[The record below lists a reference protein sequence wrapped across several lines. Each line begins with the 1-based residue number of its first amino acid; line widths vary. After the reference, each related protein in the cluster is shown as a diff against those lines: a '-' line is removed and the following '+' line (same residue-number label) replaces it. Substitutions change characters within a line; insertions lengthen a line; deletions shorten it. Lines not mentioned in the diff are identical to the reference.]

1 MLSKH
6 ELEEII
12 KAWPDEDGNSTNPEI
27 YNNWIELE
35 RDHCRSRIRHALGTA
50 KIEALSDKQYR
61 LLENALEKLFA
72 RKSHWE
78 ITDKEILGQYEIVTE
93 HISTLS
99 MERAVEEYH
108 RRRKMN

>member
-12 KAWPDEDGNSTNPEI
+12 KAWPDEDGKSSNPEV
-27 YNNWIELE
+27 YNNWIEIE
-35 RDHCRSRIRHALGTA
+35 RDHCRSRIRHALGLA
-50 KIEALSDKQYR
+50 KIEALSDRQYR
-61 LLENALEKLFA
+61 LLENSLEKLFNK
-72 RKSHWE
+72 KSHWK
-78 ITDKEILGQYEIVTE
+78 ITDKEIFGQYEIVTE

-108 RRRKMN
+108 KRQKMN

>member
-12 KAWPDEDGNSTNPEI
+12 KAWPDENGNSSNPEI

-35 RDHCRSRIRHALGTA
+35 RDHCRTRIRHALGIV
-50 KIEALSDKQYR
+50 KIEALSDRQYR
-61 LLENALEKLFA
+61 LLENSLEELFA

-78 ITDKEILGQYEIVTE
+78 ITDEEILGKYEIVTE
-93 HISTLS
+93 YMSPLS
-99 MERAVEEYH
+99 VENYVEALKNREKLH
-108 RRRKMN
+108 

>member
-35 RDHCRSRIRHALGTA
+35 RDHCRSRIRHALSIA
-50 KIEALSDKQYR
+50 KIEALSDRQYR

-72 RKSHWE
+72 KKSHWKV
-78 ITDKEILGQYEIVTE
+78 TDQEILGQYEIVTE
-93 HISTLS
+93 HMSPLS
-99 MERAVEEYH
+99 VETYVDALKRLERL
-108 RRRKMN
+108 N

>member
-12 KAWPDEDGNSTNPEI
+12 KAWPDEDGNSSNPEI

-35 RDHCRSRIRHALGTA
+35 RDHCRSRIRHALGIV
-50 KIEALSDKQYR
+50 KIEALSDRQYR
-61 LLENALEKLFA
+61 LLENSLEELFA

-78 ITDKEILGQYEIVTE
+78 ITDEEILGKYEIVTE
-93 HISTLS
+93 YMSPLS
-99 MERAVEEYH
+99 VEAYVDALKKREKLH
-108 RRRKMN
+108 